1 MEEKSREF
9 TEKGSELYAK
19 ARFSGVF
26 ARDTSAGKCL
36 KKSLDNFVP
45 IVHIHTMP
53 KKLDLSAAENCV
65 CFNLRWVTRAVTQF
79 YDAEMRRH
87 GVRPTQESILASSK
101 TKDSWTMAELSD
113 WLGMER
119 TTLVRNL
126 RPLQRD
132 GLVRVGGGGRGR
144 LVELAITAKGRKQI
158 EKVAPAWKS
167 AQRAAVKTLGEKR
180 WSAILSD
187 LETAALAL
195 NK

>member
-1 MEEKSREF
+1 M
-9 TEKGSELYAK
+9 AK
-19 ARFSGVF
+19 
-26 ARDTSAGKCL
+26 D
-36 KKSLDNFVP
+36 LDMSV
-45 IVHIHTMP
+45 
-53 KKLDLSAAENCV
+53 LENCV

-87 GVRPTQESILASSK
+87 GIRPTQGTILASLMSRK
-101 TKDSWTMAELSD
+101 SWNMAELSD

-132 GLVRVGGGGRGR
+132 GLVQISGGGRGK

-158 EKVAPAWKS
+158 EKLAPAWKS
-167 AQRAAVKTLGEKR
+167 AQSAVVKTLGEKR